1 MKSSRHLNENPVFGV
16 VRSII
21 IGSVAGAA
29 LCAALL
35 GVFALAFVSSGYI
48 PQGLIS
54 PLVIGISAISAFVSG
69 FVTAK
74 ISKRRGLAFG
84 VLAGLF
90 LFAMFVFSGMI
101 AFKEAISASCLLRML
116 VMALSGAI
124 GGFLAVNKKSKI
136 K

>member
-1 MKSSRHLNENPVFGV
+1 MKSSRHLNENPVFGA

-35 GVFALAFVSSGYI
+35 GAFSLAFVSSGYI
-48 PQGLIS
+48 PQSMIS
-54 PLVIGISAISAFVSG
+54 PLVIVISAVSAFVSG
-69 FVTAK
+69 FVAAK
-74 ISKRRGLAFG
+74 ISQKRGLAFG

-90 LFAMFVFSGMI
+90 LFVLFIFSGML
-101 AFKEAISASCLLRML
+101 ASKETVSAACLFRML
-116 VMALSGAI
+116 VMALSGGV